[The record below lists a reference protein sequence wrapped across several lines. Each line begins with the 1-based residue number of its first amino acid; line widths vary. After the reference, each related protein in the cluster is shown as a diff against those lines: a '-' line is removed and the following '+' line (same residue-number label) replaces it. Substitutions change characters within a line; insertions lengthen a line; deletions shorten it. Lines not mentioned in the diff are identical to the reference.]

1 MTDTRFSYAGLR
13 AAVERD
19 ASPAKA
25 GLARSLARSGV
36 AKAFAGLTIEQM
48 LASMTDEQR
57 TGLAAK
63 LKVSVPTAKSSAA
76 PVRNTSTNK
85 ADLER
90 ERAAG
95 YAQGRA
101 EMRAAIKQVLAS
113 PDSRGV
119 EREAMT
125 ALAAGAYPD
134 KLLADLADRNILAAN
149 MRARYAKPAAEVSA
163 NSSPMSAQEP
173 GSLAAAMRARFE
185 GGAA

>member
-1 MTDTRFSYAGLR
+1 MTDTRLSYTGIR
-13 AAVERD
+13 AAVERST
-19 ASPAKA
+19 SPAKA

-101 EMRAAIKQVLAS
+101 EIRAAIKQVLAS

-149 MRARYAKPAAEVSA
+149 MRAR
-163 NSSPMSAQEP
+163 
-173 GSLAAAMRARFE
+173 FE